1 MKKIYFAVAF
11 FATFF
16 LFLSNSNGPAH
27 SGNGGRTGAPGEG
40 NCSSCHSGGVYGS
53 VTPQIQV
60 FQAGTMTP
68 VTSYVGGVSYDV
80 RVTVNNSSGTPPA
93 FGFQMTTLRSTNTAA
108 GTYSN
113 PSANAWTITVN
124 GRNYIEQN
132 NQSSSPIFTTSWTAP
147 AAGAGAVTFYSWGL
161 AVNNTGGTGGD
172 NGGGGSLSLSES
184 GGGSVPIVITNTSTN
199 VSCFGGN
206 NGSINISVSGGT
218 APFSFNWNDGNTSQ
232 NRTNLT
238 AGSYT
243 VTVTDN
249 TAQTATR
256 TVVITQP
263 ASALNSTATATNVL
277 CFGGNSGSIMQTPSG
292 GTSPYAF
299 NWGGGVTTQNR
310 SNLGAG
316 TYVCTVSD
324 ANSCTFILQR
334 TITQPASA
342 LNSTASSTN
351 VLCFGGNSGSITQT
365 PSGGTS
371 PYAFNWGGGVTTQN
385 RSNLGAGTYVCTVSD
400 ANSCTFILQRTITQ
414 PASALNSTASS
425 TNVLCFGGNSGS
437 ITQTPSGGTSPY
449 AFNWGGGVTTQN
461 RSNLA
466 AGTYSCTVSDANSCT
481 FILQRT
487 ITQPASALNS
497 TASSTNVLC
506 FGGNSGSITQTPSGG
521 TSPYTFNWGGGVTTQ
536 NRSNLV
542 AGTYSCTVSD
552 ANSCTFILQRTITQ
566 PASALNSTASSTN
579 VLCFGG
585 NSGSITQTP
594 SGGTSPYTFNWGGG
608 VTTQNR
614 SNLVA
619 GTYSCTVSD
628 ANSCT
633 FILQRTITQPAILS
647 AQTSFTNATC
657 GMNNGT
663 ATVNSTSGGT
673 RPYRYVWDDF
683 LVTQDT
689 FFTNLE
695 ARPYLL
701 FVIDTNNCV
710 FVDTIFI
717 TNINGPSL
725 SATKVNVS
733 CFGGNNGQ
741 IAVAPSGGIQPYT
754 FQWNDGS
761 TNNPRINL
769 TAGIYTVTVT
779 DSTGCIATKRD
790 TIFQPNAALNVV
802 ASATNTVCGSSTGT
816 ITTTTSGGTSPYSYL
831 WADGVTTPNRSNLTA
846 GTYALVV
853 TDGNNCSTQI
863 QQSVSSPNSPVATA
877 TATNVSCFGGNN
889 GSISVLASGGTPQ
902 YSILWNDLT
911 TVFVKNNLSAGSYAY
926 TITDANGCK
935 YSQSK
940 AVTQPNSTLVATE
953 LVTNVS
959 CFGGNNGKIELNIS
973 GGTPPYATGG
983 VNFPQN
989 NLSAG
994 NYSFTVTDAN
1004 GCSAVKTITVTQPP
1018 LLVAAE
1024 LVTNVSC
1031 FGGNNG
1037 KIELNISGGTPP
1049 YATGGVNFPQNNL
1062 SAGNYSFTV
1071 TDANGCS
1078 AVKTITVTQPPL
1090 LVAAELVTNVSC
1102 FGGNNGKIELNIS
1115 GGTPPYATGGVNFP
1129 QNNLSAGNYSFTVTD
1144 ANGCSA
1150 VKTITVTQPPLLVVS
1165 SAFTPSAGNNGT
1177 AALTVVGGTPNYQY
1191 LWSTGSTAANIGN
1204 LAAGTYLYTV
1214 TDANNCT
1221 KSGAV
1226 VLTSTAN
1233 QELSALESLE
1243 IAPNPSDGR
1252 FGVAI
1257 RFKENTKFTLNISNI
1272 SGQLVH
1278 QERLEG
1284 SKFDIP
1290 IVITEIPAG
1299 LYVLK
1304 IQTESGQILR
1314 KIVVTRP

>member
-310 SNLGAG
+310 SNLA
-316 TYVCTVSD
+316 
-324 ANSCTFILQR
+324 
-334 TITQPASA
+334 
-342 LNSTASSTN
+342 
-351 VLCFGGNSGSITQT
+351 
-365 PSGGTS
+365 
-371 PYAFNWGGGVTTQN
+371 
-385 RSNLGAGTYVCTVSD
+385 AGTYVCTVSD

-536 NRSNLV
+536 NRSNLA
-542 AGTYSCTVSD
+542 AGTYVCTVSD
-552 ANSCTFILQRTITQ
+552 ANSCTFVLQRTITQ

-1004 GCSAVKTITVTQPP
+1004 GCST
-1018 LLVAAE
+1018 
-1024 LVTNVSC
+1024 
-1031 FGGNNG
+1031 
-1037 KIELNISGGTPP
+1037 
-1049 YATGGVNFPQNNL
+1049 
-1062 SAGNYSFTV
+1062 
-1071 TDANGCS
+1071 
-1078 AVKTITVTQPPL
+1078 VKTITVTQPPL